1 MKIPLILS
9 ISFLAAT
16 LMAQEVS
23 TVNYYFRGNSGYCPV
38 TGQESLK
45 YWSLTKDTYTAP
57 TKLPGSD
64 AVVIL
69 DTINT
74 GMHYAR
80 LDYLNTTTYYAVD
93 STVNTEMNLVTPLST
108 VSDFTVT
115 AKSDNAYSTD
125 TNLKQLRFAV
135 QTSDFLTVGGDMILN
150 TTKYF
155 TTRMSLLKAGTLRVN
170 GALQFNYLGGAD
182 DVGFHAFDMSDAV
195 NTSTGGSFTLETG
208 GLSNTGRT
216 VYVTSAH
223 GISANFLFLNDEK
236 TGTFKGGD
244 FKGVF
249 ATNNNVST
257 TINFSIPG
265 FGDKKDMT
273 IGNVEVYKGSLDFN
287 SQLAINSVLLDGGS
301 LKLSTFENVGSLTIN
316 GGELIYGGIINAD
329 SFAVNAVGEIK
340 VVFSDEDLESYNLL
354 IVDFDNLTGDFDES
368 LFVAYDEEGNKLGG
382 EFTKT
387 VYSDYSGSLTYTVP
401 EPATFAAL
409 LGMAALFFAAR
420 RRAK

>member
-9 ISFLAAT
+9 ISLLAAV

-74 GMHYAR
+74 GVHYAR

-93 STVNTEMNLVTPLST
+93 STVNTEMNFMTPLST
-108 VSDFTVT
+108 ISDFTVT

-125 TNLKQLRFAV
+125 TNLKQLRFAI

-223 GISANFLFLNDEK
+223 GINANFLFLNDEK

-257 TINFSIPG
+257 TINFSMSADGHQSLTLYKASNTSDYDIPG
-265 FGDKKDMT
+265 IWRQEGHGYRKC
-273 IGNVEVYKGSLDFN
+273 NSL
-287 SQLAINSVLLDGGS
+287 
-301 LKLSTFENVGSLTIN
+301 
-316 GGELIYGGIINAD
+316 
-329 SFAVNAVGEIK
+329 
-340 VVFSDEDLESYNLL
+340 
-354 IVDFDNLTGDFDES
+354 
-368 LFVAYDEEGNKLGG
+368 
-382 EFTKT
+382 
-387 VYSDYSGSLTYTVP
+387 
-401 EPATFAAL
+401 
-409 LGMAALFFAAR
+409 
-420 RRAK
+420 